1 MINTALQGS
10 NSVNGR
16 EKYFKTVNFGVVVPW
31 PGGQRPHFLTGGSWS
46 AGSNPRVA
54 TSILFFFVIVFLP
67 FGFLTTDHV
76 SFARFLRKRISSL
89 ICYLNFY

>member
-1 MINTALQGS
+1 MINTALQAS

-16 EKYFKTVNFGVVVPW
+16 EKYFKTVNFGVVVAW

-54 TSILFFFVIVFLP
+54 TSILFFLSSYFYPLAFSLLTMLASRDFCENVFL
-67 FGFLTTDHV
+67 V
-76 SFARFLRKRISSL
+76 
-89 ICYLNFY
+89 